1 MQNTSFDKEEILA
14 SQKSFMSSMN
24 IPINE
29 EYDDLHTFLYFI
41 LDSKTSLEYL
51 YRLPV
56 LRSSEGLQL

>member
-1 MQNTSFDKEEILA
+1 
-14 SQKSFMSSMN
+14 MSSMN
-24 IPINE
+24 IQINE

-41 LDSKTSLEYL
+41 LDNKTSLEYL